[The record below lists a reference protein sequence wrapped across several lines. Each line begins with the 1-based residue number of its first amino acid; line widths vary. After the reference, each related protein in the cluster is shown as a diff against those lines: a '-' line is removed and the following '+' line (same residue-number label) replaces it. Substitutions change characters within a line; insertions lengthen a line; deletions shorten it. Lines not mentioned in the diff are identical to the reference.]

1 MRRRLKIVFVL
12 GTFAALAV
20 STTGTAGVARDTG
33 TVPAVGSAPT
43 AVTLAATK
51 SVVTVNHLDPKA
63 KFTTLTGR
71 VTPAESGVPIEFWAK
86 RVYETAFTRLGATTE
101 TTSDGRFSISL
112 GTVVKTA
119 YQVRVPP
126 TPGATRVVSSNVVT
140 VNVRV
145 TVYFERARSG
155 EPFYPGG
162 FRVYAGG
169 YRLIGKFVLIQR
181 SRSSR
186 GPWVTLR
193 RVTLRSSDPHFF
205 SLSLPRGRS
214 YLRVRL
220 PARQA
225 APGYVA
231 STSKTMVV
239 KR

>member
-1 MRRRLKIVFVL
+1 MRRRLRIIFVL
-12 GTFAALAV
+12 GAFAALAV

-33 TVPAVGSAPT
+33 TVPAVVSAPT

-71 VTPAESGVPIEFWAK
+71 VTPAESGVPIELWAK
-86 RVYETAFTRLGATTE
+86 RVYETAFTRFTTTE
-101 TTSDGRFSISL
+101 TTSDGRFSISP

-119 YQVRVPP
+119 YQVRVPA
-126 TPGATRVVSSNVVT
+126 TPGATGVVSSNVVT

-145 TVYFERARSG
+145 TVDFERAR
-155 EPFYPGG
+155 PGG
-162 FRVYAGG
+162 FRLYVFPTG
-169 YRLIGKFVLIQR
+169 YRLNGKFVLIQR

-193 RVTLRSSDPHFF
+193 RVTLRVFRGDFIPTSF
-205 SLSLPRGRS
+205 SLRLPRGTS
-214 YLRVRL
+214 YLRARL

-231 STSKTMVV
+231 STSKTMAV